1 MAASRSSLTPT
12 HSLRG
17 PVTLNVGQ
25 QQQLSDLVESLR
37 EQLLREAEERHQ
49 LSEWLSVAKTESSK
63 LRSSLAAQ
71 QEKLEKSWQLSRRY
85 EEELKSSVDKQENAE
100 KELRECRAELKR
112 AENEIG
118 SFERW
123 KSDNVSVDRAKL
135 LQQIE
140 SLKAQVKVAPNGD
153 VQALATEKEEL
164 KVRCSKLEESVTS
177 LSARLRE
184 VQIQNDTILKTH
196 VDDLRDERTR
206 QQWYLTGGNPND
218 EVMKG
223 ARELRQL
230 RVKAEVDEKM
240 KEDLRGRVGDL
251 EKRLEVSEKDNEE
264 LRRELRATELHGPR
278 LLPQSNSQRQHGL
291 DDSAND
297 FSRFFGVCFDIAR
310 VHATS
315 CKVYVEN
322 AQLREDLDAMKA
334 RAENYS
340 TQLERE
346 KMARDI
352 AERQLRSNRK
362 EWELNA
368 TSDERRKILEKHHEQ
383 ASAIAHSKYQ
393 AAEEKYQ
400 SLANIATESIVI
412 GLVRVRLLRGRDGDE
427 DRMLRIY
434 ANDLS
439 RPLLQVL
446 KEDLKVMYIA
456 LNVVV
461 LEFLQPI
468 EVMPLAFSSTA
479 LLAAVT
485 EVIRAALGS
494 TDCLGTSASQNSE
507 CLAQFF
513 PMWLARKVK
522 RSRLRYVG
530 KHLLDTSSIVAA
542 GGAHSAVLNSCPGN
556 VFLFGS
562 NSLGQLGGVGNTQL
576 EEIVTVSC
584 GYGQTAVLLTDGSL
598 YMCGQTPS
606 DASIAGIEVE
616 DPSAWYYRV
625 GRFDKVSLRFK
636 VALVSAG
643 LDFTLLATTEG
654 RVYGQ
659 GSNPFGALGI
669 GTIVST
675 NRPVTDWTPAAIPK
689 GTIAVNLAAGCFH
702 SGIVDHR
709 GWLWV
714 AGSDLHGRLGIG
726 RVHALECEKIPT
738 YERVFGIPKVT
749 AVALGSNHSIVLCQ
763 DGDVWGW
770 GSNERGQLGL
780 GYGCENIRPV
790 KLPVKSAVAISAG
803 RSHSATIDSTG
814 GLWTCGDN
822 RRNQCGWGFGDDS
835 VCKFTLV
842 QRSIIAHACGWSHTI
857 ALREDGAVLSCGC
870 PDDDRLGVD
879 GDIDMGAFLS
889 ETRYK
894 LTFE

>member
-240 KEDLRGRVGDL
+240 KEDL
-251 EKRLEVSEKDNEE
+251 
-264 LRRELRATELHGPR
+264 
-278 LLPQSNSQRQHGL
+278 
-291 DDSAND
+291 
-297 FSRFFGVCFDIAR
+297 R

>member
-1 MAASRSSLTPT
+1 MGCHSKRS
-12 HSLRG
+12 
-17 PVTLNVGQ
+17 
-25 QQQLSDLVESLR
+25 
-37 EQLLREAEERHQ
+37 
-49 LSEWLSVAKTESSK
+49 
-63 LRSSLAAQ
+63 
-71 QEKLEKSWQLSRRY
+71 
-85 EEELKSSVDKQENAE
+85 ENAE
-100 KELRECRAELKR
+100 KELRECRARLKR

-123 KSDNVSVDRAKL
+123 KSDNVNVDRAKL

-140 SLKAQVKVAPNGD
+140 SLKTQVKVAPNGD

-240 KEDLRGRVGDL
+240 KEDLR
-251 EKRLEVSEKDNEE
+251 
-264 LRRELRATELHGPR
+264 
-278 LLPQSNSQRQHGL
+278 
-291 DDSAND
+291 
-297 FSRFFGVCFDIAR
+297 

-322 AQLREDLDAMKA
+322 AQLREHLDAMKA

-427 DRMLRIY
+427 ATPPEPRIVAVGQDRMLRIY

-446 KEDLKVMYIA
+446 KEDLKVMYIGSNSVDIETPVDGLFRFIYPNNNTAQLPPSVVSVDFTSTVDFSSLMAGLEVLGPHSA

-468 EVMPLAFSSTA
+468 EVIPLAFSSTA

-494 TDCLGTSASQNSE
+494 TDCLGTSASQNSK
-507 CLAQFF
+507 CLAQSF
-513 PMWLARKVK
+513 PKWLARRVK
-522 RSRLRYVG
+522 RSRLR
-530 KHLLDTSSIVAA
+530 
-542 GGAHSAVLNSCPGN
+542 
-556 VFLFGS
+556 
-562 NSLGQLGGVGNTQL
+562 
-576 EEIVTVSC
+576 
-584 GYGQTAVLLTDGSL
+584 YGQTAVLLTDGSL

-606 DASIAGIEVE
+606 DASIAGIEAE

-625 GRFDKVSLRFK
+625 GRFDKVPLRFK

-669 GTIVST
+669 G
-675 NRPVTDWTPAAIPK
+675 K
-689 GTIAVNLAAGCFH
+689 QLAWMTA
-702 SGIVDHR
+702 SPQSIDT
-709 GWLWV
+709 V
-714 AGSDLHGRLGIG
+714 A
-726 RVHALECEKIPT
+726 
-738 YERVFGIPKVT
+738 
-749 AVALGSNHSIVLCQ
+749 
-763 DGDVWGW
+763 
-770 GSNERGQLGL
+770 
-780 GYGCENIRPV
+780 
-790 KLPVKSAVAISAG
+790 
-803 RSHSATIDSTG
+803 STG
-814 GLWTCGDN
+814 
-822 RRNQCGWGFGDDS
+822 R
-835 VCKFTLV
+835 
-842 QRSIIAHACGWSHTI
+842 
-857 ALREDGAVLSCGC
+857 
-870 PDDDRLGVD
+870 DDRLNQS
-879 GDIDMGAFLS
+879 A
-889 ETRYK
+889 R
-894 LTFE
+894 

>member
-37 EQLLREAEERHQ
+37 EQLLTEAEERHQ

-63 LRSSLAAQ
+63 LRSSLAAE
-71 QEKLEKSWQLSRRY
+71 QEKLEKSWQIARRY

-100 KELRECRAELKR
+100 KELRECRAKLKR

-123 KSDNVSVDRAKL
+123 KSDNVNVDRAKV

-164 KVRCSKLEESVTS
+164 KVRSSKLEESVAS

-196 VDDLRDERTR
+196 VDELRDERTR

-223 ARELRQL
+223 ATELRQL
-230 RVKAEVDEKM
+230 RVKSEVDEKM
-240 KEDLRGRVGDL
+240 KEDL
-251 EKRLEVSEKDNEE
+251 
-264 LRRELRATELHGPR
+264 
-278 LLPQSNSQRQHGL
+278 
-291 DDSAND
+291 
-297 FSRFFGVCFDIAR
+297 R

-322 AQLREDLDAMKA
+322 AQLREHLDAMKA

-362 EWELNA
+362 EWKLNA
-368 TSDERRKILEKHHEQ
+368 ASDERRKILEKQ
-383 ASAIAHSKYQ
+383 PLASEMGQRGIPLASIKSTVPHDGSEGDAKAHYVEAEGDATNGTRGSQ
-393 AAEEKYQ
+393 SGRAVIERLAPRQHDALDTSLLAEGSVTGPWHLGLGEGTPPRHVIRLAAEEKYQ

-434 ANDLS
+434 ANDMS
-439 RPLLQVL
+439 RPSLKVL

-468 EVMPLAFSSTA
+468 EVIPLAFSSTA

-494 TDCLGTSASQNSE
+494 TDCLGMSASQNSK
-507 CLAQFF
+507 CLAQSF
-513 PMWLARKVK
+513 PKWLARKVK
-522 RSRLRYVG
+522 MSRLRYVG
-530 KHLLDTSSIVAA
+530 KHLLACEVCVDTSSIVAA
-542 GGAHSAVLNSCPGN
+542 GGAHSGVLNSCPGN

-576 EEIVTVSC
+576 EEIITVSC
-584 GYGQTAVLLTDGSL
+584 G
-598 YMCGQTPS
+598 
-606 DASIAGIEVE
+606 
-616 DPSAWYYRV
+616 
-625 GRFDKVSLRFK
+625 
-636 VALVSAG
+636 
-643 LDFTLLATTEG
+643 
-654 RVYGQ
+654 
-659 GSNPFGALGI
+659 
-669 GTIVST
+669 
-675 NRPVTDWTPAAIPK
+675 
-689 GTIAVNLAAGCFH
+689 
-702 SGIVDHR
+702 
-709 GWLWV
+709 
-714 AGSDLHGRLGIG
+714 
-726 RVHALECEKIPT
+726 
-738 YERVFGIPKVT
+738 
-749 AVALGSNHSIVLCQ
+749 
-763 DGDVWGW
+763 
-770 GSNERGQLGL
+770 
-780 GYGCENIRPV
+780 
-790 KLPVKSAVAISAG
+790 
-803 RSHSATIDSTG
+803 
-814 GLWTCGDN
+814 
-822 RRNQCGWGFGDDS
+822 
-835 VCKFTLV
+835 
-842 QRSIIAHACGWSHTI
+842 
-857 ALREDGAVLSCGC
+857 
-870 PDDDRLGVD
+870 
-879 GDIDMGAFLS
+879 
-889 ETRYK
+889 
-894 LTFE
+894 

>member
-1 MAASRSSLTPT
+1 MGCHSKRS
-12 HSLRG
+12 
-17 PVTLNVGQ
+17 
-25 QQQLSDLVESLR
+25 
-37 EQLLREAEERHQ
+37 
-49 LSEWLSVAKTESSK
+49 
-63 LRSSLAAQ
+63 
-71 QEKLEKSWQLSRRY
+71 
-85 EEELKSSVDKQENAE
+85 ENAE
-100 KELRECRAELKR
+100 KELRECRAKLKR

-123 KSDNVSVDRAKL
+123 KSDNVNVDRAKL

-140 SLKAQVKVAPNGD
+140 SLKTQVKVAPNGD

-164 KVRCSKLEESVTS
+164 KIRCSKLEESVTS

-230 RVKAEVDEKM
+230 RVKSEVDEKM

-264 LRRELRATELHGPR
+264 LRQELRATELHGPR
-278 LLPQSNSQRQHGL
+278 LLPQSELQATL
-291 DDSAND
+291 EE
-297 FSRFFGVCFDIAR
+297 

-322 AQLREDLDAMKA
+322 AQLREHLDAMKA
-334 RAENYS
+334 KAENYS

-368 TSDERRKILEKHHEQ
+368 TSDERRKILEKHHEE

-393 AAEEKYQ
+393 AAEEKYH

-427 DRMLRIY
+427 ATPPEPRIVAVGQNRMLRIY

-446 KEDLKVMYIA
+446 KEDLKVMYIGSNSVDIETPVDGLFRFIYPNNNTAQLGGRLTRNRFGKPTPGSRPPTPPSVVSVDFPSTVDFSSLMAGLEVLGPHSA

-468 EVMPLAFSSTA
+468 EVIPLAFSSTA
-479 LLAAVT
+479 LLAAVS

-494 TDCLGTSASQNSE
+494 TDCLGTSASQNST
-507 CLAQFF
+507 CLAQSF
-513 PMWLARKVK
+513 PKWLARRVK

-542 GGAHSAVLNSCPGN
+542 GGAHSAVLTSYPGN
-556 VFLFGS
+556 VSLFGS

-606 DASIAGIEVE
+606 DASIAGIEAE
-616 DPSAWYYRV
+616 DPSAWYNRV
-625 GRFDKVSLRFK
+625 GRLDKVPLRFK

-675 NRPVTDWTPAAIPK
+675 NRPVSDWTPVAIPK

-780 GYGCENIRPV
+780 GYGCGNIRPV

-870 PDDDRLGVD
+870 PDDDRLGLD

-889 ETRYK
+889 KTRYK
-894 LTFE
+894 FTLE